1 MSSFPLGRAGMQAR
15 VQGADATLA
24 EIVRRL
30 VDAYSPLR
38 IHLFGSK
45 ARGDPSLAFRAPLPG
60 GGVTV
65 RLWMGAIAGMA

>member
-1 MSSFPLGRAGMQAR
+1 MSSFPLGRAGMQAK

-38 IHLFGSK
+38 QSGIHN
-45 ARGDPSLAFRAPLPG
+45 
-60 GGVTV
+60 
-65 RLWMGAIAGMA
+65 RLLWAAIDWGHASAAASASWFQ